1 MKNII
6 ISFKEYLIRYNEGI
20 IEPSYFDSFLE
31 ELNNKRL
38 QINNLDSINNISK
51 DYNLKFVNF
60 DYFYNSLGEEI
71 EKQLAPKDLL
81 LMGGVKFALFNK
93 YENII
98 MVVVDEPIFF
108 DYLKSESIQNF
119 LVFLRE
125 VLRHESIH
133 LKQVDKMKDKSKY
146 LLDSSPTHNANKYW
160 REKRELMAYAQTFI
174 DHLVQS
180 GLDKEEIKI
189 KLINQKDINSWIFN
203 IYKKIL
209 DEKEMKRFMKYVY
222 LYYEKL

>member
-189 KLINQKDINSWIFN
+189 KLINQKDINSWVFN